1 MQHQVSLMVKTN
13 SYTNFYQLSQLIS
26 VNLQVIVNNIKVEE
40 ALKVNDLVGIPVST
54 EVYSHASPLSFQHGR
69 RAYTMSSN
77 SEEEEIRNLVIAI
90 AENSGNPF
98 LSEQDPTVLPV
109 TTTMTDDS
117 IAGDNR
123 IAW

>member
-1 MQHQVSLMVKTN
+1 MHRSV
-13 SYTNFYQLSQLIS
+13 LSCMS
-26 VNLQVIVNNIKVEE
+26 IVLSAARKKGIYNV
-40 ALKVNDLVGIPVST
+40 LKL
-54 EVYSHASPLSFQHGR
+54 R
-69 RAYTMSSN
+69 
-77 SEEEEIRNLVIAI
+77 EEEEIRNLVIAI
-90 AENSGNPF
+90 AENSGNP